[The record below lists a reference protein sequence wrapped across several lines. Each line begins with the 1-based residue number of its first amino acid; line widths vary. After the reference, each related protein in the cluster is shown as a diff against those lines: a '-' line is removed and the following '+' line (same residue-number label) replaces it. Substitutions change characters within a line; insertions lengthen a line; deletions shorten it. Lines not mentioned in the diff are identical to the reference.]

1 MRFYPPGTMQIRLS
15 TVFLQRSF
23 TVLLHRDS
31 TGFRAQNFLFLLT
44 IIFCLQLVTHAQ
56 TTREER
62 NSPLS
67 EVKDRRSDLSP
78 FGSPEEEMRDR
89 LAVKHQEAA
98 HKENLERAK
107 ENAQLGIEMRAAF
120 ERHKTLGRDEVKKL
134 ERMEKLARKIRGQA
148 GGSDDQNTLQDPPRN
163 LENALAR
170 LAELSEE
177 LHKQVEKTSRL
188 VVSAVVIEH
197 SNEVIELVR
206 YIRTLTP

>member
-1 MRFYPPGTMQIRLS
+1 M
-15 TVFLQRSF
+15 
-23 TVLLHRDS
+23 
-31 TGFRAQNFLFLLT
+31 
-44 IIFCLQLVTHAQ
+44 THAQ
-56 TTREER
+56 TTRAGR

-67 EVKDRRSDLSP
+67 EVKDRRSELST

-89 LAVKHQEAA
+89 LAVKQQETA

-120 ERHKTLGRDEVKKL
+120 ERHKTLTRDEVKKL

-148 GGSDDQNTLQDPPRN
+148 GGSDDQNTLKDPPHN
-163 LENALAR
+163 LETALVR

-206 YIRTLTP
+206 YIRTFTP